1 MLVVNSLQL
10 LKSSSD
16 IPEVIKIW
24 SQIENPNADEI
35 KMVLL
40 CLVCIL

>member
-1 MLVVNSLQL
+1 MLAVNSLQL
-10 LKSSSD
+10 LKSSFD
-16 IPEVIKIW
+16 IPEMIKIW